1 MLWTISEWVLF
12 LAILIGFLL
21 VIEVTFRSGRHYGAR
36 SGRDE
41 MPHVGALQGAVLGL
55 LALLLGFTFAMAV
68 QRFETRKSLVLEES
82 NAIGTA
88 SLRAQFL
95 PVAQQQEAAQLFKR
109 CVAARVEFYNA
120 GIDESRLDAAFATS
134 AQIQR
139 QLWAVQGGKCGR
151 AQGSRVG

>member
-1 MLWTISEWVLF
+1 MGAFPRDPDRFSTGHRGHFPIRSPLRRSE
-12 LAILIGFLL
+12 
-21 VIEVTFRSGRHYGAR
+21 RP
-36 SGRDE
+36 GRDATR
-41 MPHVGALQGAVLGL
+41 GALQGAVLGL

-139 QLWAVQGGKCGR
+139 QLWAVQGGTCGR